1 MKRTA
6 FTFLFSLLLSLAFAF
21 GQAEAPPLDE
31 AQMDEAFDIYF
42 DLCSGCHGPTRA
54 GATGPELTRETL
66 GQKGHAYIKAILFS
80 GLPGGMPNFGAQ
92 GVLDDAQ
99 MDLMASYL
107 LNDVPEAPLLSFAEI
122 HDSWHLIKPVE
133 DRPTEPQT
141 DRNWENYFGVILR
154 DAGQVAIIDGD
165 TKELVNILD
174 TGYAIHILR
183 SSSDGHYYQAVGRD
197 GKASLIDLWT
207 QDPEVVAE
215 ARPCLDARS
224 IESSK
229 MDGYVNDYIV
239 EGCYW
244 PPQFVIMDGLTLEPL
259 KMVSTVTYEKGGG
272 ERVDAARVAAIVA
285 SEHRSDWIV
294 NIKEAGQTWLVD
306 YSNLGADGQ
315 PVGVTILDTE
325 LFLHD
330 GGWVT
335 GGRYFVVAANDMN
348 RLVVIDADEGSLAKI
363 IDVAPLPHPGRGA
376 NWVDPE
382 FGPVWA
388 TGHLGAASLTLIGS
402 DPENNPEHA
411 WEVVRELQTPYTGNL
426 FIKVHEN
433 SPWLIADFP
442 MSIHPD
448 GPGSLCAWR
457 KDDLENSRTCW
468 QVEGAKEQ
476 NARMTHIEFNKDGTE
491 FWVSAWAPMNRESF
505 IAIYDSETLEE
516 IHRIEG
522 DWLVTPTGK
531 FNVCSTPRTTS
542 TERTLLLLRAGRPHC
557 CCGGGRRVSL
567 PVRTCRQVRGS

>member
-1 MKRTA
+1 MKR
-6 FTFLFSLLLSLAFAF
+6 LLFAF
-21 GQAEAPPLDE
+21 ILLVGSAVVFAQTPAPPTPLSQE
-31 AQMDEAFDIYF
+31 QMDEAFDIYF
-42 DLCSGCHGPTRA
+42 NLCSGCHGPTRA
-54 GATGPELTRETL
+54 GATGPELTYDTL
-66 GQKGHAYIKAILFS
+66 GLKGEAYIKAILFT
-80 GLPGGMPNFGAQ
+80 GLPGGMPNWGAQ
-92 GVLDDAQ
+92 GVLDQEQ
-99 MDLMASYL
+99 MDLMAAYL
-107 LNDVPEAPLLSFAEI
+107 LNPVPEAPILTFEEVY
-122 HDSWHLIKPVE
+122 DTWRVIKEPE

-154 DAGQVAIIDGD
+154 DAGQVAIVDGD
-165 TKELVNILD
+165 TKELVTILD

-183 SSSDGHYYQAVGRD
+183 SSGDGHYYQAVGRD

-207 QDPEVVAE
+207 PVPEVVAE

-229 MDGYVNDYIV
+229 MPGFENDFIV

-259 KMVSTVTYEKGGG
+259 KMVSTVTYERGGG

-285 SEHRSDWIV
+285 SEHRPDWII

-306 YSNLGADGQ
+306 YSNLDADGQ
-315 PVGVTILDTE
+315 PVGVKMLDTE
-325 LFLHD
+325 LYLHD

-335 GGRYFVVAANDMN
+335 GGRYFMVAANDMD
-348 RLVVIDADEGSLAKI
+348 RLVVIDTHEGTLEAI
-363 IDVAPLPHPGRGA
+363 IDVATLPHPGRGA

-388 TGHLGAASLTLIGS
+388 TGHMGASTLTVIGA
-402 DPENNPEHA
+402 DPVGHPEHA
-411 WEVVRELQTPYTGNL
+411 WKVVRELDTPSTGNL

-442 MSIHPD
+442 MSITPQ
-448 GPGSLCAWR
+448 GPGTLCAWN
-457 KDDLENSRTCW
+457 KADLENSRVCW
-468 QVEGAKEQ
+468 EVEGAQEQ
-476 NARMTHIEFNKDGTE
+476 SARMTHIEFNKDGTE
-491 FWVSAWAPMNRESF
+491 FWVSAWAAMNKESF
-505 IAIYDSETLEE
+505 IAVYDSQTLEE

-531 FNVCSTPRTTS
+531 FNVYNT
-542 TERTLLLLRAGRPHC
+542 AND
-557 CCGGGRRVSL
+557 VY
-567 PVRTCRQVRGS
+567 

>member
-1 MKRTA
+1 MAGTEQHMKRWLTYLLLAAMALFATSTA
-6 FTFLFSLLLSLAFAF
+6 FAQTEVPALS
-21 GQAEAPPLDE
+21 D

-54 GATGPELTRETL
+54 GATGPELTFETL
-66 GQKGHAYIKAILFS
+66 GDRGINYIKTVLHV
-80 GLPGGMPNFGAQ
+80 GLAGGMPNFGMQ
-92 GVLDDAQ
+92 GILSEEDR
-99 MDLMASYL
+99 DLMAAYL
-107 LNDVPEAPLLSFAEI
+107 LNPVPEAPVLSFQEVY
-122 HDSWHLIKPVE
+122 DTWNLIVPVE

-141 DRNWENYFGVILR
+141 DRNWENFFGVILR

-165 TKELVNILD
+165 TKELVKILD

-183 SSSDGHYYQAVGRD
+183 SSADGHYYQAVGRD
-197 GKASLIDLWT
+197 GKASLIDLWM
-207 QDPEVVAE
+207 PEPTVVAE

-229 MDGYVNDYIV
+229 MEGHVNDYIV

-259 KMVSTVTYEKGGG
+259 KMVSTVTYERGGG

-285 SEHRSDWIV
+285 SEHRPDWII

-315 PVGVTILDTE
+315 PIGVKMLDTE

-348 RLVVIDADEGSLAKI
+348 RLVVIDTKEGELSAI
-363 IDVAPLPHPGRGA
+363 IDVAALPHPGRGA

-388 TGHLGAASLTLIGS
+388 TGHLGSNTLTLIGS
-402 DPENNPEHA
+402 DPENHPEHA
-411 WEVVRELQTPYTGNL
+411 WQVVKTLSPPYTGNL

-442 MSIHPD
+442 MSNQ
-448 GPGSLCAWR
+448 PGGTASLCAWE
-457 KDDLENSRTCW
+457 KDNLDDSRVCW
-468 QVEGAKEQ
+468 QVPGAAEV
-476 NARMTHIEFNKDGTE
+476 NARMTHIEFNKGGSE
-491 FWVSAWAPMNRESF
+491 IWVSAWAPMNKESF
-505 IAIYDSETLEE
+505 IVIYDSQTLEE

-522 DWLVTPTGK
+522 DWLITPTGK
-531 FNVCSTPRTTS
+531 FNVYNT
-542 TERTLLLLRAGRPHC
+542 AND
-557 CCGGGRRVSL
+557 VY
-567 PVRTCRQVRGS
+567 